1 MIECR
6 QVVEDL
12 VHFHYG
18 EVDPA
23 REPLVREHVAHC
35 DSCSR
40 ELEALE
46 ATVSLTR
53 GVAAPPLPEEVRE
66 RLWARIEGRRAGAFE
81 ALWAVFTPMMLGAGT
96 CLVSLYPLYHFNVI
110 GTMDP
115 RLLILGAVIWASLYN
130 SVFTSILHHARLRR
144 LLAPSP
150 SPAVPVP
157 GRVEEPEESG
167 GIRIQAVVYGLLVA
181 FTGLFWSALV
191 VVGPASTRSAGIQA
205 AGGLTSLSIA
215 VLGLV
220 GLGIGV
226 FEKRHAFA
234 TSTLVA
240 SIYCALGTPALF
252 MISHG
257 MMAPGSILRGSAS
270 IMVIAIMGTFVGTRL
285 QVATA
290 GVLATRTRASRSH

>member
-1 MIECR
+1 MIDCR

-12 VHFHYG
+12 VHLHYG

-23 REPLVREHVAHC
+23 REPQLREHVAHC
-35 DSCSR
+35 DACSR
-40 ELEALE
+40 EAAALE
-46 ATVSLTR
+46 AAVSLTR
-53 GVAAPPLPEEVRE
+53 SVAAPPLPEEVRE

-81 ALWAVFTPMMLGAGT
+81 ALWAVFIPMTLGVGT
-96 CLVSLYPLYHFNVI
+96 CLVSLYPLYHFNVLA
-110 GTMDP
+110 TMDP
-115 RLLILGAVIWASLYN
+115 GVLILGAVVWASLYN

-150 SPAVPVP
+150 SPAVPIP
-157 GRVEEPEESG
+157 GAVEEPEDSRG
-167 GIRIQAVVYGLLVA
+167 VRIQAVVYGLLVA
-181 FTGLFWSALV
+181 FTGLFWSAMVL
-191 VVGPASTRSAGIQA
+191 VGPAATRSAGIQA

-270 IMVIAIMGTFVGTRL
+270 ILAITIMGTFVGTRL
-285 QVATA
+285 QGSTSAYLGA
-290 GVLATRTRASRSH
+290 EPSPDGTR